1 MGKTGVQSRKAAMR
15 STTEDVVCWGRF
27 SIERWDMMLAA
38 TDKGLCYASADDE
51 KDFARHMRRWY
62 PDHRLVRD
70 ERALQSYAEQ
80 LKEYFDGRRTVLDV
94 PLDVRG
100 TPFQLS
106 VWNALR
112 RIPYGETRSYREI
125 AEAIGKPSAVR
136 ATGGAIGA
144 NPVMIA
150 IPCHRVIGSDGS
162 LTGFSGGLE
171 WKSWLLQLEGA
182 SASASVV

>member
-1 MGKTGVQSRKAAMR
+1 MGKTGVQSRKAAAR
-15 STTEDVVCWGRF
+15 PTTENAAFWGRF
-27 SIERWDMMLAA
+27 SFGLWDMLLAA
-38 TDKGLCYASADDE
+38 TDKGLCYASADDKE
-51 KDFARHMRRWY
+51 DFARHMRRWY
-62 PDHRLVRD
+62 PEHRLVRD
-70 ERALQSYAEQ
+70 ERALQPYAVQ
-80 LKEYFDGRRTVLDV
+80 LKEYFDSRRTDLDV

-112 RIPYGETRSYREI
+112 RIPFGETRSYREI

-144 NPVMIA
+144 NPVMIV

-162 LTGFSGGLE
+162 LTGFGGGLE

-182 SASASVV
+182 SSASSVV